1 MNTFEKIATI
11 LGTGV
16 AVAAAM
22 KCAEVSTANDNE
34 VKKSESENA
43 CMYSDVLKVIYQT
56 NMYSI
61 SRDQLTKII
70 PVGAPSD
77 YYAAIIPAIRNKKYD
92 CDMVKDVTNIT
103 RAFGYKV

>member
-22 KCAEVSTANDNE
+22 KCADATTVNDE
-34 VKKSESENA
+34 IKKSEPENV
-43 CMYSDVLKVIYQT
+43 CMYSDVLKAIYQT
-56 NMYSI
+56 DMYSTT
-61 SRDQLTKII
+61 RDRLTRII

-77 YYAAIIPAIRNKKYD
+77 YYAAIIQAIKNKRFD
-92 CDMVKDVTNIT
+92 SNMLTDVRNIT
-103 RAFGYKV
+103 KAFGYRI